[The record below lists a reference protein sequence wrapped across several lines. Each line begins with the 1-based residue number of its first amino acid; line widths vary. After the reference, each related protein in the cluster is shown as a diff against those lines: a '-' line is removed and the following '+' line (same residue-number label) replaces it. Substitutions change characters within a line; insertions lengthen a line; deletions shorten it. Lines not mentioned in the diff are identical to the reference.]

1 MGTHKTANP
10 QDRQL
15 EEDYRLMRKSG
26 TQCRAQIPPSH
37 EEKGLEHF
45 LGCAKS
51 AVPF

>member
-1 MGTHKTANP
+1 MGTHKTANF

-15 EEDYRLMRKSG
+15 EEDYR

-45 LGCAKS
+45 LGCAKL